1 MELSKAE
8 RILIET
14 WGPRIDKLSYSVR
27 GISPDD
33 VKQELLIQL
42 VKCSRYYNPKFGA
55 SFSTY
60 VYSAMQNR
68 IRNMIKQEQ
77 RRYQNVGR
85 GPSYDTTESSFHPT
99 DPITYGKHPV
109 GCDYTAED
117 NTWYERDGFAIPAP
131 EVTPLSHLLPVTL
144 TEKETDLIYRRYNG
158 ASTTEV
164 KSAMNLTTT
173 AYNALLRSCRQ
184 KCKVLKEDY

>member
-8 RILIET
+8 TDLIKN
-14 WGPRIDKLSYSVR
+14 WGPRIDKLSHSVS
-27 GISPDD
+27 GMSPED

-85 GPSYDTTESSFHPT
+85 GPSYLTTEPNFIST
-99 DPITYGKHPV
+99 DPNTYGNHP
-109 GCDYTAED
+109 GQGAYIED
-117 NTWYERDGFAIPAP
+117 GTWYEREGFSIPAP
-131 EVTPLSHLLPVTL
+131 EVTPLSHLLPITL

-158 ASTTEV
+158 ASTAEV
-164 KSAMNLTTT
+164 KSAMSLTT
-173 AYNALLRSCRQ
+173 ASYNALLRSCRQ
-184 KCKVLKEDY
+184 KCKMLKEGY